1 MYRDIDTNSNMFFD
15 SYIVAELIGRYLSII
30 ERNENREFDEEDD
43 EILKDLFDLPFSK
56 AIDFL
61 MSKTPQIYDKLDKVT
76 DNALDDYFWIKKS
89 TDLEVTKKI
98 QNKLLKS
105 LEEGKTYFDF
115 KNELDL
121 ESLGLGENGHYWK
134 SAYDMN
140 MAFAQSRGQYEE
152 QLEGIEYGFEYGL
165 FDAILDGRETQTC
178 HNLDGKVMLLED
190 WIKQGLYPPLHYR
203 CRSRI
208 IAITK
213 EDVEDMGLT
222 VEKKKQHAHVQ
233 GNFGKFSTRKRD
245 LKKLYSEKENEVE
258 KNKKEIDFKFME
270 LSNKNSIEKNQEKGI
285 IKIGKK
291 LSKNLT
297 EEEHKALVDVLK
309 NAPENMKKLWN
320 KYSDKF
326 NLYDRNSEKNSYN
339 PLTKRIK
346 INGKFLMGS
355 SAKKPFERLVHEI
368 GHHIDNLIGSEG
380 KLLTT
385 FSFISANY
393 FSEKHKI
400 NLRDMLIKEYW
411 IYYNEIKN
419 KLNTERENKIFEEM
433 GREFS
438 GYSSYQKSIIS
449 DLFSGI
455 TKNEVTFG
463 SGHKTD
469 YWENENAL
477 PAEAFAHFTGALI
490 TNNEGV
496 ELIKRYFPKSL
507 EIYNE
512 IINNTVKGGK

>member
-1 MYRDIDTNSNMFFD
+1 MFFN
-15 SYIVAELIGRYLSII
+15 SYIVAELLGRYLAIT
-30 ERNENREFDEEDD
+30 ERNEKKEFSEED
-43 EILKDLFDLPFSK
+43 EILKDLFNLPFSE
-56 AIDFL
+56 AIDFFL
-61 MSKTPQIYDKLDKVT
+61 SKKPELYEKLDRTT

-89 TDLEVTKKI
+89 TDLEVTRKI
-98 QNKLLKS
+98 QDKLLKT
-105 LEEGKTYFDF
+105 LEEGKTYSDF
-115 KNELDL
+115 KKELDL
-121 ESLGLGENGHYWK
+121 ENLGLGEDGHYWK
-134 SAYDMN
+134 GAFDMN

-152 QLEGIEYGFEYGL
+152 QLEGIQYGFEYGL
-165 FDAILDGRETQTC
+165 FDAILDGRETKTC
-178 HNLDGKVMLLED
+178 HNLDGKVMLLTD
-190 WIKQGLYPPLHYR
+190 WIEQGMYPPLHYR

-208 IAITK
+208 IAITE
-213 EDVEDMGLT
+213 EDVKDMGVT
-222 VEKKKQHAHVQ
+222 VEKKIEHAHVQ
-233 GNFGKFSTRKRD
+233 KNFGKFSTRQKD
-245 LKKLYSEKENEVE
+245 LKKFYSEKEDEVE

-270 LSNKNSIEKNQEKGI
+270 LANKNSIEKSKEKSI

-297 EEEHKALVDVLK
+297 EEEQKALVDLLD

-380 KLLTT
+380 KLLST
-385 FSFISANY
+385 FNFISMEY
-393 FSEKHKI
+393 FSDKYES

-411 IYYNEIKN
+411 IYYNEIRN
-419 KLNTERENKIFEEM
+419 KLNTEIESKIFEEI
-433 GREFS
+433 GKEFS
-438 GYSSYQKSIIS
+438 NYSGYQKSIIS

-455 TKNEVTFG
+455 TKNELNFG
-463 SGHKTD
+463 SWHKAD
-469 YWENENAL
+469 YWENENTL

-496 ELIKRYFPKSL
+496 ELIKRFFPKSL

-512 IINNTVKGGK
+512 IINNVVKGGK

>member
-1 MYRDIDTNSNMFFD
+1 MFFN
-15 SYIVAELIGRYLSII
+15 SYIVAELLGRYLAIT
-30 ERNENREFDEEDD
+30 ERNEKKEFSEED
-43 EILKDLFDLPFSK
+43 EILKDLFNLPFSE
-56 AIDFL
+56 AIDFFL
-61 MSKTPQIYDKLDKVT
+61 SKKPELYDKLDRTT

-89 TDLEVTKKI
+89 TDLEVTRKI
-98 QNKLLKS
+98 QDKLLKT
-105 LEEGKTYFDF
+105 LEEGKTYSDF
-115 KNELDL
+115 KKELDL
-121 ESLGLGENGHYWK
+121 ESLGLGEDGHYWK
-134 SAYDMN
+134 SAFDMN

-152 QLEGIEYGFEYGL
+152 QLEGIQYGFEYGL
-165 FDAILDGRETQTC
+165 FDAILDGRETETC
-178 HNLDGKVMLLED
+178 HNLDGKVMLLTD
-190 WIKQGLYPPLHYR
+190 WIEQGMYPPLHYR

-208 IAITK
+208 IAITE
-213 EDVEDMGLT
+213 EDVKDMGVT
-222 VEKKKQHAHVQ
+222 VEKKIEHAHVQ
-233 GNFGKFSTRKRD
+233 KNFGKFSTRKKD
-245 LKKLYSEKENEVE
+245 LEKFYSEKEDEVE

-270 LSNKNSIEKNQEKGI
+270 LANKNSIEKSKEKSI

-297 EEEHKALVDVLK
+297 EEEQKALVDVLN

-368 GHHIDNLIGSEG
+368 GHHIDNIIGSED
-380 KLLTT
+380 KLLST
-385 FSFISANY
+385 FNFISTEY
-393 FSEKHKI
+393 FSNKYES
-400 NLRDMLIKEYW
+400 NLRDMLVKEYQ
-411 IYYNEIKN
+411 IYYNEIRN

-438 GYSSYQKSIIS
+438 GYSGYQKSIIS

-455 TKNEVTFG
+455 TKNEVSFG
-463 SGHKTD
+463 SWHNAD
-469 YWENENAL
+469 YWENENVL

-496 ELIKRYFPKSL
+496 ELIKRFFPKSL

-512 IINNTVKGGK
+512 IINNVVKGGK